1 MLDRSG
7 SKRALCT
14 ILLAALIIVPLRGK
28 AVSCTAVIAGKKTT
42 ADGSILFG
50 KTEDDRAGDVDYLWY
65 IPGRNHQDGETLKL
79 TGGGTISQA
88 ASTYGYF
95 FDQNPGTEWSNAVVN
110 QWGLALGSNACRSRE
125 AGLEEAEE
133 RGLLTDGGIG
143 WRLRIILAERCKTA
157 GEAVEMAARLLD
169 RYGYRGSGRNLSIV
183 GRKEAWI
190 LQMVRGRQYAARRV
204 RDDEVVPVPNCYTI
218 RQIDF
223 DDRDNF
229 ICSPGLVEYAV
240 ERGWYEPEEG
250 QEFDFA
256 RAYSLPENLTGK
268 YNTRRFWMMA
278 RMVNGDFPLSWE
290 EADEGRMPVSVEP
303 DRKLTVKDIMAVMRT
318 HFEGTDLD
326 DSRQYSSS
334 PHNNDNRPICT
345 YRTHRTTVVQQRD
358 WMPAEIGTVVWRA
371 LYYPCSS
378 GFVPWYLCA
387 TDIPEAFRQAPENL
401 YETEKDLLDY
411 HFGMPEVSGKMD
423 MESASC
429 VFGVMAGL
437 VDSDYGNLIDYVRHQ
452 WKGFEDY
459 QFAVQPVIEETAL
472 GMYDQNRDAAR
483 IFLSQYTRARAV
495 KSLELARSIIDTIE
509 RRYWKAERGEK
520 TPAP

>member
-1 MLDRSG
+1 MLARSNFKKVL
-7 SKRALCT
+7 SAV
-14 ILLAALIIVPLRGK
+14 LLAAVIVVPLRK
-28 AVSCTAVIAGKKTT
+28 AAVSCTAIIAGGNTT

-65 IPGRNHQDGETLKL
+65 IPERDHGEGAMVKL
-79 TGGGTISQA
+79 TGGGEVPQA
-88 ASTYGYF
+88 ATTYGYF

-125 AGLEEAEE
+125 VELEEAAK

-143 WRLRIILAERCKTA
+143 WRLRIILAERCRTA
-157 GEAVEMAARLLD
+157 REAVEMAAGLLD
-169 RYGYRGSGRNLSIV
+169 KYGYRGSGRNLSIV

-218 RQIDF
+218 RRIDF
-223 DDRDNF
+223 DDDDNF
-229 ICSPGLVEYAV
+229 IYSPGLVEYAV
-240 ERGWYEPEEG
+240 ERGWYDSERDG
-250 QEFDFA
+250 EFDFA
-256 RAYSLPENLTGK
+256 RVYSLPENLTGT

-278 RMVNGDFPLSWE
+278 RMVNHDFPLSWK
-290 EADEGRMPVSVEP
+290 EADEGKMPVSVKP

-326 DSRQYSSS
+326 DSRRSGES
-334 PHNNDNRPICT
+334 PHSNENRPVCT

-358 WMPAEIGTVVWRA
+358 WMPPAIGTVVWRA

-387 TDIPEAFRQAPENL
+387 TDIPEAFRKAPDDL
-401 YETEKDLLDY
+401 YESEKDLLDF
-411 HFGMPEVSGKMD
+411 HFGMTEVSGKMD

-437 VDSDYGNLIDYVRHQ
+437 VDSDYHSIIEYVQRQ
-452 WKGFEDY
+452 WSGFEDY

-472 GMYDQNRDAAR
+472 ELYDEDRRAAR
-483 IFLSQYTRARAV
+483 VYLSQYTRARAL

-509 RRYWKAERGEK
+509 KRYWKAERGEK
-520 TPAP
+520 AAP